1 MSIRLD
7 KFLCESTDLTRS
19 LAGVAIRQGR
29 VKVNGKTQ
37 RSSSLKIDEKNDQV
51 LLNDMPMAGE
61 IGPRY
66 FMMHKPEG
74 YICANTDEEHR
85 VVFSLMQ
92 DEINL
97 HKLHTVGRLD
107 LDTTGLLLITD
118 DGKFS
123 HMVASPKYHQAKTYR
138 AWLAAPLIENAE
150 QQVITGILLK
160 NESEKTKPGKLERIS
175 DTEVLITIGEG
186 RYHQVKRMFAALGNR
201 VEKLHRES
209 IGKVTLDPLLHSG
222 EYRALTKQELTD
234 LTG

>member
-7 KFLCESTDLTRS
+7 KFLCESTELTRS

-29 VKVNGKTQ
+29 VKVNAKTQ
-37 RSSSLKIDEKNDQV
+37 RSASLKINEKVDQV
-51 LLNDMPMAGE
+51 SLNDLPLSGD

-74 YICANTDEEHR
+74 YVCANTDEENR

-107 LDTTGLLLITD
+107 LDATGLLLITD

-123 HMVASPKYHQAKTYR
+123 HAVASPKHHQDKTYR
-138 AWLAAPLIENAE
+138 VWLAQPLIQDAE
-150 QQVITGILLK
+150 QQMVDGILLN
-160 NESEKTKPGKLERIS
+160 NEDKKTKPAKLERIS
-175 DTEVLITIGEG
+175 DNEVLITISEG

-209 IGKVTLDPLLHSG
+209 IGQVILDPMLQEGDYRVLTEQEVILLS
-222 EYRALTKQELTD
+222 K
-234 LTG
+234 

>member
-7 KFLCESTDLTRS
+7 KFLCESSDLTRS
-19 LAGVAIRQGR
+19 LACVAIRQGR

-51 LLNDMPMAGE
+51 LLNDLPMAGE

-66 FMMHKPEG
+66 FMMNKPEG

-107 LDTTGLLLITD
+107 LDTTGLLFVTD
-118 DGKFS
+118 DGQFS
-123 HMVASPKYHQAKTYR
+123 HVVASPKHHLEKTYR
-138 AWLAAPLIENAE
+138 AWLAEPLIDNAE
-150 QQVITGILLK
+150 EQILAGILLK

-209 IGKVTLDPLLHSG
+209 IGKVKLDPLLHSG
-222 EYRALTKQELTD
+222 EYRALTPQEFTD